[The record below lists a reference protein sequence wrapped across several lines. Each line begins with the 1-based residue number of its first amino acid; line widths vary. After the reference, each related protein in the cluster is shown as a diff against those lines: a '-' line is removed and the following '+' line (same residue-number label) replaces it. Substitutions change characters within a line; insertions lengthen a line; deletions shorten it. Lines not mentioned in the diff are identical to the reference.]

1 MAGSHEDYWR
11 LRLEK
16 CKRALG
22 ENHFEAFLADSP
34 VSARD
39 IIMGEIVPKVGVKS
53 ASWGDSMTL
62 HSTGILNDLKRA
74 PDIHVIETFD
84 NAVSREEIIERRRKA
99 LLVDLFFTGT
109 NAVTETGQLV
119 NLDMVGNRVAGITF
133 GPRNVVIVVGRNK
146 IVADIH
152 EAMQRI
158 KNFSAP
164 ANAIRHPGLKTP
176 CIKTSRCMDCKSP
189 DRICNSWMITEKSF
203 PKGRIKVVLINQDL
217 GL

>member
-1 MAGSHEDYWR
+1 MAGSHADYWR
-11 LRLEK
+11 LRLEQ
-16 CKRALG
+16 CKRAL
-22 ENHFEAFLADSP
+22 EDNNFEAFLTDSP
-34 VSARD
+34 GSARD
-39 IIMGEIVPKVGVKS
+39 VIMAEIVPKIEVKS
-53 ASWGDSMTL
+53 ASWGDSMPL
-62 HSTGILNDLKRA
+62 HSTGILGDLKRA

-84 NAVSREEIIERRRKA
+84 NLVPREEIVERRRKA
-99 LLVDLFFTGT
+99 LLVDLFLTGA

-146 IVADIH
+146 IVADIQ

-164 ANAIRHPGLKTP
+164 ANAIRHPGFNTP

-189 DRICNSWMITEKSF
+189 DHICNSWMITEKSF